1 MRTQDDGQTTTEDEA
16 YETAA
21 GADAAAAAATSMQRC
36 CARRQ
41 PDAPDV
47 AAVYKVLVLGS
58 PGVGKTTLVEQL
70 MTSEY
75 LANRDVGGGFPGTF
89 TSVDSRDGTGPQSVR
104 HCCSGRCEY
113 LRPA

>member
-1 MRTQDDGQTTTEDEA
+1 VRTQDDGQTTTEDEA

-36 CARRQ
+36 ARRQ
-41 PDAPDV
+41 PDGPDV
-47 AAVYKVLVLGS
+47 AAVYRVLVLGS

-104 HCCSGRCEY
+104 HCCSGCCEY

>member
-1 MRTQDDGQTTTEDEA
+1 VRTQDDGQTTTEDEA

-21 GADAAAAAATSMQRC
+21 GADAAAAATSMQR

-89 TSVDSRDGTGPQSVR
+89 TSVDSRDGTGPHSLFAIVAVVAA
-104 HCCSGRCEY
+104 SI
-113 LRPA
+113 